1 MCVIFEQQNFFIF
14 VLVYSEYYTIFVGEL
29 VKGTNHL
36 YTLIGCYFIAKEKM
50 NNAIKRISE
59 TSALKPLMVTEMQTA
74 RTKVK
79 AKTKSAFECTFSF
92 ARMVKQSS
100 DHFKTKECK
109 AQLELIGI
117 TWTMKQFFDN
127 LGEGEEGFGKEWCY
141 RLIKA
146 VKLEFKT
153 IVVDNKE
160 VKVNMLEKYL
170 TTQSTFSIAE
180 FIKFASD
187 IQEEK
192 EKEEFKLKLVF
203 NDIKLSINSKDE
215 LTTDLTKAEIK
226 SIMVLLQRKMDTMT
240 EK

>member
-1 MCVIFEQQNFFIF
+1 VVAF
-14 VLVYSEYYTIFVGEL
+14 T
-29 VKGTNHL
+29 
-36 YTLIGCYFIAKEKM
+36 KEKM

-59 TSALKPLMVTEMQTA
+59 TSVLKPLMVTELLTA
-74 RTKVK
+74 RKQVK
-79 AKTKSAFECTFSF
+79 AKTKGAFECTFDF
-92 ARMVKQSS
+92 ARMVKESA
-100 DHFKTKECK
+100 DYFKTKQCK
-109 AQLELIGI
+109 ADLNDISV
-117 TWTMKQFFDN
+117 TWTMKEFFDN
-127 LGEGEEGFGKEWCY
+127 LGEGFGKEWCY

-153 IVVDNKE
+153 SVVNGKE

-170 TTQSTFSIAE
+170 STQSNFSIAE

-187 IQEEK
+187 IKEEK

>member
-1 MCVIFEQQNFFIF
+1 
-14 VLVYSEYYTIFVGEL
+14 
-29 VKGTNHL
+29 
-36 YTLIGCYFIAKEKM
+36 M

-59 TSALKPLMVTEMQTA
+59 TSVLKPLMITEMQTA
-74 RTKVK
+74 RTQVK
-79 AKTKSAFECTFSF
+79 AKTKSAFECTFKF
-92 ARMVKQSS
+92 ARLVKESA
-100 DHFKTKECK
+100 DYFKTKQCK
-109 AQLELIGI
+109 SDLNDISV
-117 TWTMKQFFDN
+117 TWTMKEFFDN
-127 LGEGEEGFGKEWCY
+127 LGEGFGKEWCY

-153 IVVDNKE
+153 IVVDGKE

-170 TTQSTFSIAE
+170 ATQSNFSIAE

-187 IQEEK
+187 IKEEK

-203 NDIKLSINSKDE
+203 NDVKLSINSKDE

>member
-1 MCVIFEQQNFFIF
+1 
-14 VLVYSEYYTIFVGEL
+14 
-29 VKGTNHL
+29 
-36 YTLIGCYFIAKEKM
+36 M
-50 NNAIKRISE
+50 NNAIKRITE

-74 RTKVK
+74 RTQVK

-92 ARMVKQSS
+92 ARMVKQSA

-109 AQLELIGI
+109 AELTLINVN
-117 TWTMKQFFDN
+117 WTMKEFFDN
-127 LGEGEEGFGKEWCY
+127 LGEGFGKEWCY

-226 SIMVLLQRKMDTMT
+226 SIMVLLQRKMDSMT

>member
-1 MCVIFEQQNFFIF
+1 
-14 VLVYSEYYTIFVGEL
+14 
-29 VKGTNHL
+29 
-36 YTLIGCYFIAKEKM
+36 M
-50 NNAIKRISE
+50 NNAIKRITE
-59 TSALKPLMVTEMQTA
+59 TSVLKPLMVTELLTA
-74 RTKVK
+74 RKQVK
-79 AKTKSAFECTFSF
+79 AKTKSAFECTFEF
-92 ARMVKQSS
+92 ARMVKQSA

-109 AQLELIGI
+109 KELELINV
-117 TWTMKQFFDN
+117 TWTMKEFFDN
-127 LGEGEEGFGKEWCY
+127 LGEGFGKEWCY

-153 IVVDNKE
+153 IVVDGKE
-160 VKVNMLEKYL
+160 VKVNMLKKYL
-170 TTQSTFSIAE
+170 ATEERFSINE

-187 IQEEK
+187 IKEEK

-215 LTTDLTKAEIK
+215 LITDLTKAEIK